1 MLGGN
6 SSNFVRI
13 CKNGTYYFPAS
24 SHYGENYNGGVQC
37 DRCFKANLKA
47 SIGYKDSDLCIECVS
62 KVLQLI
68 ETVNPHYKPGVP
80 EPVVPKDPAGW
91 QDVTLMIQSQFTP
104 LDQGKLTYM
113 MQDIYDMPKTKMMQ
127 KKYRTNMKQDIYNAN
142 FLTRMRQNSFDKKG
156 KKDE

>member
-6 SSNFVRI
+6 NSSFVKI

-24 SHYGENYNGGVQC
+24 SHYGDNYNGGVQC

-68 ETVNPHYKPGVP
+68 ETINPHYKPGVP
-80 EPVVPKDPAGW
+80 EPVAPRDPTGW
-91 QDVTLMIQSQFTP
+91 QDVTLMLQSQFTP
-104 LDQGKLTYM
+104 IDQGNLTFM
-113 MQDIYDMPKTKMMQ
+113 LQDMYDAPRTKMKQ
-127 KKYRTNMKQDIYNAN
+127 KKYTTNMKQDMYNSKC
-142 FLTRMRQNSFDKKG
+142 LTRMLQNSFNKKNKKG
-156 KKDE
+156 E